1 MLGMTV
7 AVIDFDSSLQ
17 TVDDVTDVRGDD
29 DGVVGGGGVAV
40 VAVTDADVNR
50 PSEDYFRFY

>member
-1 MLGMTV
+1 MTV

-17 TVDDVTDVRGDD
+17 TVDDVIDVRGDD